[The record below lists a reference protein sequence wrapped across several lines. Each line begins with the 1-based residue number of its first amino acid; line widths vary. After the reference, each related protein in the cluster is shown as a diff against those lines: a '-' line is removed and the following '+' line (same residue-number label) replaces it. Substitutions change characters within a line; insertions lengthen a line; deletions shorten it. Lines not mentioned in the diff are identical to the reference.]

1 MTAHFENLW
10 EKCEQL
16 HQDFVAQD
24 EVQAI
29 VNELQMKLNLYQTID
44 QKKEIPPEEIEK
56 VKSRTFGEILLT
68 LTNLSLKDGINVF
81 DALATAYK
89 YRAIQHYSEKY
100 ET

>member
-1 MTAHFENLW
+1 MTAHFEDLW
-10 EKCEQL
+10 EKCELL
-16 HQDFVAQD
+16 HKDFVAQD

-100 ET
+100 EP

>member
-1 MTAHFENLW
+1 MTTHFEDLW
-10 EKCEQL
+10 EKCELL
-16 HQDFVAQD
+16 HKDFVAQD
-24 EVQAI
+24 DVQAI

-100 ET
+100 EP

>member
-1 MTAHFENLW
+1 MTAHFEDLW

-16 HQDFVAQD
+16 HQNSVEQD

-29 VNELQMKLNLYQTID
+29 VNELIMKLTLYQALD
-44 QKKEIPPEEIEK
+44 QKKEIPQEEIEK
-56 VKSRTFGEILLT
+56 VKSRTYGEILLT

-100 ET
+100 EP

>member
-1 MTAHFENLW
+1 MTTHFEDLW
-10 EKCEQL
+10 EKCELL
-16 HQDFVAQD
+16 HKDFVAQD

-44 QKKEIPPEEIEK
+44 QKKEIPQEEIEK

-100 ET
+100 EP

>member
-1 MTAHFENLW
+1 MTVHFEDLW
-10 EKCEQL
+10 EKCENL
-16 HQDFVAQD
+16 HKDGVEQD

-29 VNELQMKLNLYQTID
+29 VNELIMKLTLYKTLD
-44 QKKEIPPEEIEK
+44 DKKEIPQEEIEK

-68 LTNLSLKDGINVF
+68 LTNLSIKDSINVF

-100 ET
+100 EP